1 MRTNN
6 YATILGALGKLFD
19 LAEARSFSV
28 REIEHGLT
36 LEFVDGRDERH
47 TVELSLAD
55 VAALIAWSQR
65 SAVATTSHADH
76 TEANTLR
83 TFLDRHSRE
92 MVGAV

>member
-36 LEFVDGRDERH
+36 VEFVDGRDERH

-65 SAVATTSHADH
+65 GATPSHTAPI
-76 TEANTLR
+76 EANTLR

-92 MVGAV
+92 LVGAL